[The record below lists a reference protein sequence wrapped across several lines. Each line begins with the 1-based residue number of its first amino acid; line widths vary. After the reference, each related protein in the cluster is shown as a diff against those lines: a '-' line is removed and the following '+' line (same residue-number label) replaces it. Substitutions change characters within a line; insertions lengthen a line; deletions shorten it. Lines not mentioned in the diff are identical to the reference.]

1 MKQTRVYAG
10 LRAVREFRKRAEGD
24 SYETVPDGKELLVF
38 DVLVSR
44 DDLNYMAARAA
55 RNKNGKC
62 KAGPVTV
69 IITHRERTS

>member
-1 MKQTRVYAG
+1 MRLMTAYSG
-10 LRAVREFRKRAEGD
+10 LRAVREVRKRAEGD
-24 SYETVPDGKELLVF
+24 SYLTVPDGKELLVF

-62 KAGPVTV
+62 KAGPVT
-69 IITHRERTS
+69 ITITHRERAS